1 MLMGLSLSL
10 TAFEMLGV
18 SSNPVSGS
26 VGSAKIPTTIER
38 LDVHLYRLDQ
48 ALLREH
54 VLEIFKLV
62 RLRKVA
68 RSARKLHCFTATKS

>member
-38 LDVHLYRLDQ
+38 
-48 ALLREH
+48 
-54 VLEIFKLV
+54 
-62 RLRKVA
+62 
-68 RSARKLHCFTATKS
+68 